1 MTPRHYKTSIAISP
15 AQKAL
20 LSRAPN
26 IYLIGLMGAGKSTAG
41 KMLARTL
48 GRDFYDSDEEI
59 IHRSGASIPTIF
71 EIEGESGFRER
82 EQRMIAELCAKQP
95 IVLGTGGGAVLREA
109 NQQALKNSGWV
120 VYLSTTPE
128 RLYNRTRYDR
138 NRPLLQTED
147 PLATLTELYQKRHPI
162 YDGLAD
168 IVIKTGAGHVTR
180 VVAEIIEQ
188 LTRKLSEQPDQGEA
202 IPTPDEPTTDNP
214 S

>member
-20 LSRAPN
+20 LRQAPN

-59 IHRSGASIPTIF
+59 VHRTGASIPTIF
-71 EIEGESGFRER
+71 EIEGETGFRER
-82 EQRMIAELCAKQP
+82 EQRMIAELCAKERV
-95 IVLGTGGGAVLREA
+95 VLGTGGGAVLREA
-109 NQQALKNSGWV
+109 NQHILKSTGWV

-138 NRPLLQTED
+138 NRPLLQTAD
-147 PLATLTELYQKRHPI
+147 PMATLNELYQKRHPI
-162 YDGLAD
+162 YSSLAD

-188 LTRKLSEQPDQGEA
+188 LTLKLSEQTESVSAFEQSSTNFEA
-202 IPTPDEPTTDNP
+202 
-214 S
+214 

>member
-20 LSRAPN
+20 LRQVPN

-48 GRDFYDSDEEI
+48 GRDFFDSDEEI
-59 IHRSGASIPTIF
+59 VHRTGASIPTIF
-71 EIEGESGFRER
+71 EIEGEDGFRER
-82 EQRMIAELCAKQP
+82 EQRMIAELSAKHP

-109 NQQALKNSGWV
+109 NQHALKNSGWI

-138 NRPLLQTED
+138 NRPLLQTVD

-162 YDGLAD
+162 YESLAD

-180 VVAEIIEQ
+180 VVADIIEQ
-188 LTRKLSEQPDQGEA
+188 LTVKLSEQAAQETA
-202 IPTPDEPTTDNP
+202 STT
-214 S
+214 